1 MLSGE
6 GLHSDSPPALW
17 YMPSTLLSFLP
28 RSQIRD
34 VDVLFAGAEEIS
46 ADT

>member
-6 GLHSDSPPALW
+6 GLHSDSSAPLW

-28 RSQIRD
+28 HSQTRE
-34 VDVLFAGAEEIS
+34 VDVLFGGAEEIS